1 MKTSFAGIIV
11 LLATA
16 GLMAGTRGAE
26 AGAKEF
32 HAVIDGSQAHP
43 PNPSSARGIGHF
55 TLNAEQ
61 TELAYS
67 IEFES
72 WVSNEIFSHIHV
84 DAAGNNGQD
93 AMLHDL
99 PNGNPKKGVFVL
111 EEPFM
116 LTALLNGFLYVNV
129 HTLTYR
135 QGEIAGYLL
144 PGTPAARATW
154 GRIKASFR

>member
-1 MKTSFAGIIV
+1 MRAGAI
-11 LLATA
+11 LAILALIA
-16 GLMAGTRGAE
+16 GPRGAE

-61 TELAYS
+61 TELAYT

-93 AMLHDL
+93 AILHDL
-99 PNGNPKKGVFVL
+99 PNGSSKKGVFVL
-111 EEPFM
+111 KEPFM
-116 LTALLNGFLYVNV
+116 LAALFNGFLYVNV

-144 PGTPAARATW
+144 PGTPAEPATW
-154 GRIKASFR
+154 GRLKALYSR